1 MKLRTHFAGFSAIVF
16 AFVPFVVFAAPI
28 SVDTGVSTT
37 IPRIMDGILTILLQW
52 SSMVATAI
60 FLMGAILMVGS
71 GGSDTYLSAGK
82 KLMKA
87 SIIGYAIILS
97 SWLILSTAVFF
108 IAGA

>member
-1 MKLRTHFAGFSAIVF
+1 MGYRLFAGMTLLL
-16 AFVPFVVFAAPI
+16 PAAAWAQVQI
-28 SVDTGVSTT
+28 STGVNTD
-37 IPRIMDGILTILLQW
+37 IPTIMDGIISLLLMW

-60 FLMGAILMVGS
+60 FLMGATLMVGS
-71 GGSDTYLSAGK
+71 GGNDAYLSAGK

-87 SIIGYAIILS
+87 AMIGYAIILS

>member
-1 MKLRTHFAGFSAIVF
+1 MKYRTFTTALSGLF
-16 AFVPFVVFAAPI
+16 FVLLPVLAVAAPI

-37 IPRIMDGILTILLQW
+37 IPRIMDGLLSILLMW

-60 FLMGAILMVGS
+60 FLMGATLMVGS
-71 GGSDTYLSAGK
+71 GGNDTYLSAGK

-87 SIIGYAIILS
+87 SMIGYAIILS